1 MKNAT
6 AIIIGAVIIS
16 ATVSVVQG
24 QGRFGG
30 GSCKN
35 PVSLHG
41 TLMNHNK
48 ARSEGNA
55 GNWICDNKAYM
66 IRQAEWPESG
76 EYRLT
81 VWDIEEGTYSDKK
94 LIEVD

>member
-1 MKNAT
+1 MKNAI

-41 TLMNHNK
+41 EWRTSFND
-48 ARSEGNA
+48 NA
-55 GNWICDNKAYM
+55 GNWICDNKVYLIRPMNDRVHLM
-66 IRQAEWPESG
+66 I
-76 EYRLT
+76 
-81 VWDIEEGTYSDKK
+81 WDIEEGTVSKK
-94 LIEVD
+94 RFIEVD